1 MNTGPADDRP
11 HVDVQNTAASII
23 HKLSSIE
30 KYIMDHYEPFVACL
44 RLFIAYNEPCRLN
57 QAVLFNPIRTLLCN
71 YKLAPF
77 TTYDVRFDF
86 QVHQCFATL
95 TITNKTH
102 SFYTAQ
108 QVYIRVSVI

>member
-1 MNTGPADDRP
+1 
-11 HVDVQNTAASII
+11 
-23 HKLSSIE
+23 
-30 KYIMDHYEPFVACL
+30 MDHYEPFVACL

-77 TTYDVRFDF
+77 TTYDARFDF

-108 QVYIRVSVI
+108 QVYIYEFQLFNYCSIVMQCSRNVCLDCGDTRIRTRTCVYS